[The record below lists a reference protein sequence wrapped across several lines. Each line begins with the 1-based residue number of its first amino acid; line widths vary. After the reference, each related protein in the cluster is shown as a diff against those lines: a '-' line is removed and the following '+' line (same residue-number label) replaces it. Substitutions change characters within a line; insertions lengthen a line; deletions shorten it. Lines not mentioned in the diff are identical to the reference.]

1 MKLVLF
7 DCDGTVL
14 DTFLLIEKV
23 VIKTFKKLYPD
34 YPMTIEE
41 AHTFFGPYIV
51 DTLKKYTKTE
61 EELNIC
67 LTEYQKNYDELSSTY
82 TVVYDGIIELLEYL
96 KQNNYKIAIVSNKKT
111 SVVLQGLIDC
121 KINTYF
127 DIIVGADLMTKAKPD
142 PNGIIFAMNKFNIK
156 DAYMIGDTAT
166 DIQTGLNA
174 NIPTIGVT
182 WCVTTKEELKNAKAT
197 YVVDHPK
204 EIIKILE
211 A

>member
-1 MKLVLF
+1 MKLILF

-23 VIKTFKKLYPD
+23 VIKTFKKLYPT

-67 LTEYQKNYDELSSTY
+67 LAEYQKNYDELSSTY
-82 TVVYDGIIELLEYL
+82 TVVYDGMIELLDYL

-111 SVVLQGLIDC
+111 SVVLQGLKDC
-121 KINTYF
+121 KIDQYF

-142 PNGIIFAMNKFNIK
+142 PNGIFLAMNKFNIK
-156 DAYMIGDTAT
+156 DAYMIGDTTT

-182 WCVTTKEELKNAKAT
+182 WCVTTKEELLKVKAT
-197 YVVDHPK
+197 YVVDHPTQ
-204 EIIKILE
+204 IINILE

>member
-182 WCVTTKEELKNAKAT
+182 WCVTTKEELLNAKAT

>member
-34 YPMTIEE
+34 YPMTVEE

-111 SVVLQGLIDC
+111 SVVLQGLVDC

-182 WCVTTKEELKNAKAT
+182 WCVTTKEELLNAKAT